1 MGEFSISHLLILT
14 LILLIFF
21 GPSRLPALGQS
32 IGKAIKGFKQGLNE
46 IDTDAKDVG
55 PQGQLNPNHQAMNTT
70 TTTTQTT
77 VVDEKTDKK
86 S

>member
-1 MGEFSISHLLILT
+1 VGEFSLSHILILS

-32 IGKAIKGFKQGLNE
+32 LGKAIKGFKQGLNE
-46 IDTDAKDVG
+46 IDTDAKDVS
-55 PQGQLNPNHQAMNTT
+55 PQQQLNQNQQGVNQQAQN
-70 TTTTQTT
+70 QNQNQ
-77 VVDEKTDKK
+77 KQNN

>member
-1 MGEFSISHLLILT
+1 VGEFSLSHILILS

-32 IGKAIKGFKQGLNE
+32 LGKAIKGFKQGLNE
-46 IDTDAKDVG
+46 IDTEAKDVS
-55 PQGQLNPNHQAMNTT
+55 PQEQLNANKQGVNQA
-70 TTTTQTT
+70 QT
-77 VVDEKTDKK
+77 EKQKQDQN

>member
-1 MGEFSISHLLILT
+1 MGEFSLSHILILS

-32 IGKAIKGFKQGLNE
+32 LGKAIKGFKQGLNE

-55 PQGQLNPNHQAMNTT
+55 PQQQLNQNQDGVNQAQN
-70 TTTTQTT
+70 QNQNQ
-77 VVDEKTDKK
+77 KQNN

>member
-1 MGEFSISHLLILT
+1 MGEFSLSHILILS

-32 IGKAIKGFKQGLNE
+32 LGKAIKGFKQGLNE
-46 IDTDAKDVG
+46 IDTESKDVS
-55 PQGQLNPNHQAMNTT
+55 PPQQLNQNQQAANQTQTQKDKQGQNN
-70 TTTTQTT
+70 
-77 VVDEKTDKK
+77 

>member
-1 MGEFSISHLLILT
+1 MGEFSLSHILILS

-32 IGKAIKGFKQGLNE
+32 LGKAIKGFKQGLNE
-46 IDTDAKDVG
+46 IDTDAKDVS
-55 PQGQLNPNHQAMNTT
+55 QQQLNSNQQGMNQAQN
-70 TTTTQTT
+70 QNQ
-77 VVDEKTDKK
+77 KQNN

>member
-1 MGEFSISHLLILT
+1 MGEFSLSHILILS

-32 IGKAIKGFKQGLNE
+32 LGKAIKGFKQGLNE
-46 IDTDAKDVG
+46 IDTDSKDVS
-55 PQGQLNPNHQAMNTT
+55 PQQQLNQNQQGVNQAQN
-70 TTTTQTT
+70 QNQ
-77 VVDEKTDKK
+77 KQNN

>member
-1 MGEFSISHLLILT
+1 MGEFSLSHILILS

-32 IGKAIKGFKQGLNE
+32 LGKAIKGFKQGLNE
-46 IDTDAKDVG
+46 IDTDAKDVSP
-55 PQGQLNPNHQAMNTT
+55 PQQLNQNQQGVNQA
-70 TTTTQTT
+70 QT
-77 VVDEKTDKK
+77 EKQKQDQN